1 MSTISPSRREHPH
14 PTRQGHV
21 AGMVLAACKGICTL
35 AACGTGSDAMVLQM
49 RCASPDACRLRSL
62 GVFEGAMVSIVDD
75 RNGRV
80 LDVRG
85 SRLAMD
91 EHTAHSILVRPV
103 EAA

>member
-1 MSTISPSRREHPH
+1 MSTFLPTRREHSH
-14 PTRQGHV
+14 STRPGRV
-21 AGMVLAACKGICTL
+21 AGSVLAACQGICTL
-35 AACGTGSDAMVLQM
+35 AACVSGSDAMVLQM

-62 GVFEGAMVSIVDD
+62 GVFEGALVSIVDD
-75 RNGRV
+75 RNGRL